1 MEVIN
6 RFGVGAGIKAVGSF
20 NVLLKI
26 IGKETLYDI
35 LVQHGFDPVFKIVTS
50 RFDVPRELYYLKIYS
65 SLSGFL
71 NQWGPMFL
79 FTIDNKHYLYQ
90 DQNGLKI
97 FIGEYDDLIDDSDQD
112 GIIDEDILDHESLKI
127 PQIHSKYLN
136 YISDARLIKIKK
148 EQEYKKLLRDKYE
161 YYTGK
166 SDSEVY
172 KIKPFDLKILK
183 HNIL

>member
-1 MEVIN
+1 MKIILTENQHISLKNNLMEVIN

-112 GIIDEDILDHESLKI
+112 GIIDEDIFQDLILNPLGLKG
-127 PQIHSKYLN
+127 LN
-136 YISDARLIKIKK
+136 IGKVIDL
-148 EQEYKKLLRDKYE
+148 
-161 YYTGK
+161 YYT
-166 SDSEVY
+166 DE
-172 KIKPFDLKILK
+172 D
-183 HNIL
+183 